1 MISKLQKNHNAH
13 RPPFKIKV
21 DQLWN
26 KLWTGGLSNLMDAL
40 KQFSFLLFLKRL
52 DEVEDNR

>member
-1 MISKLQKNHNAH
+1 MLTDLHLKS
-13 RPPFKIKV
+13 KV

-40 KQFSFLLFLKRL
+40 KQFSFLLLLKRL